1 MNEDTST
8 NNLPEFFWYC
18 RESVSSKSRQVFAF
32 YYIWAFVGG
41 AIVFIT
47 IVLAGVLVARG

>member
-1 MNEDTST
+1 MAG
-8 NNLPEFFWYC
+8 L
-18 RESVSSKSRQVFAF
+18 
-32 YYIWAFVGG
+32 IVGG